1 MNQYLLL
8 ETAPIFVVLC
18 LLAGIGYAYL
28 LYRGQH
34 RWSMLMNRLLFVLRA
49 VLVGLLAF
57 LLLGPI
63 IKQVNNIFEKPVFV
77 IIEDNSGSIKETT
90 DSTVLKDI
98 QQKLQAT
105 RTALVEK
112 GYDVKTTD
120 LSGEEISSLKYTQST
135 SDLNAALKK
144 VSNRYEGKNV
154 AGVLLAS
161 DGIYNAGLSPL
172 YSAYNFPVH
181 TIGIG
186 DTSQRVD
193 LAIKNVQYNKLAYQ
207 GNKFPLR
214 VEVLIK
220 GLNHESVSV
229 SLVKRGKTVDKQT
242 KNSGKNQLLSY
253 DFQMLAEEQ
262 GIQKI
267 DIQVEV
273 NSKETNVRNNHTSI
287 FVEVIEG
294 KKKILLVAPAP
305 HPDIKAFQEVVSK
318 NSNYDFLL
326 HIPALKEQPADL
338 LQPGKIDL
346 AIFLQS
352 PDLRGRTRD
361 IFLQFAKS
369 KTSMLLALGQQTDLA
384 QIARA
389 NMPVKFTAVP
399 SDYDEVTPAINAA
412 FSNFTLSAE
421 NNSIVADYPPAS
433 VHFGK
438 IQIPLSAVPLLYQRV
453 GSVVTDKP
461 LLAIETQD
469 SRKIGVLLGES
480 IWRWR
485 MNEYDRTE
493 NTVAFDELFGK
504 LIQYLSTADDKRKFK
519 SYPVQQEFSDEE
531 PVVFESQVYNDI
543 FEPVFGNT
551 INFDIT
557 DETGK
562 KSQYSYVTS
571 PGNARY
577 QIGGLKEGVY
587 RYKAKTTINNKPEEV
602 KGEFIVTASQA
613 ELQNLTADFE
623 LLKKLAD
630 NTGGK
635 FYPATQ
641 LPSLTQQL
649 QQKKATSIIH
659 TEEMYN
665 AAINLKYIFWIL
677 VSLLSIEWFLRK
689 FHGSY

>member
-8 ETAPIFVVLC
+8 ETSPIFVVLC

-28 LYRGQH
+28 LYRGKQ
-34 RWSMLMNRLLFVLRA
+34 RWGVVMNRILFIMRALLVAA
-49 VLVGLLAF
+49 VAF

-63 IKQVNNIFEKPVFV
+63 IKQVNNLYEKPVYV
-77 IIEDNSGSIKETT
+77 IIEDNSESIKQTT
-90 DSTVLKDI
+90 DAAILKTI
-98 QQKLQAT
+98 QQNLQAM
-105 RTALVEK
+105 REALIEK
-112 GYDVKTTD
+112 GYEVRTTD
-120 LSGEEISSLKYTQST
+120 LSGEDVSNIYYNEKK

-154 AGVLLAS
+154 AGVILAT

-172 YSAYNFPVH
+172 YSSYNFRVN

-207 GNKFPLR
+207 GNKFPMR
-214 VEVLIK
+214 VEVLVK
-220 GLNHESVSV
+220 GVTGESVTV
-229 SLVKRGKTVDKQT
+229 SLLKRGKLVDKQT
-242 KNSGKNQLLSY
+242 KNSGANQLLAF
-253 DFQMLAEEQ
+253 DFQLLAEEQ

-267 DIQVEV
+267 DVQVGV
-273 NSKETNVRNNHTSI
+273 NSKENNVRNNHASV

-294 KKKILLVAPAP
+294 KKKILLVAPSP
-305 HPDIKAFQEVVSK
+305 HPDIKAFQEVISK
-318 NSNYDFLL
+318 NSNYDFFL
-326 HIPALKEQPADL
+326 HIPGLKEQPADV
-338 LQPGKIDL
+338 LQPDKIDL

-361 IFLQFAKS
+361 IFQSFAKS
-369 KTSMLLALGQQTDLA
+369 KTSLLLALGQQTDLA
-384 QIARA
+384 QLARA
-389 NMPVKFTAVP
+389 NMPVKFTSTP
-399 SDYDEVTPAINAA
+399 SDYDEVTPAINAS
-412 FSNFTLSAE
+412 FSNFTISAE
-421 NNSIVADYPPAS
+421 SNSIVSDYPPAS

-438 IQIPLSAVPLLYQRV
+438 IQIPLTAIPLLYQRI

-461 LLAIETQD
+461 LLAVETQD
-469 SRKIGVLLGES
+469 LRKIGVLLGES

-493 NTVAFDELFGK
+493 NTAAFDELFGK
-504 LIQYLSTADDKRKFK
+504 LIQYLSTVDDKRRFK
-519 SYPVQQEFSDEE
+519 SYPLQQEFSDEE

-543 FEPVFGNT
+543 FEPIYSNT
-551 INFDIT
+551 INFDIIN
-557 DETGK
+557 EVGK

-571 PGNARY
+571 PGNTRY

-587 RYKAKTTINNKPEEV
+587 RYKATTTINNKPEEV
-602 KGEFIVTASQA
+602 KGEFIVTASEA

-623 LLKKLAD
+623 LLKKLAN

-635 FYPATQ
+635 FYYATQ

-649 QQKKATSIIH
+649 QQKQATSIIH
-659 TEEMYN
+659 SEESYST
-665 AAINLKYIFWIL
+665 AINMKSIFWVL
-677 VSLLSIEWFLRK
+677 VLLLSTEWFLRK
-689 FHGSY
+689 YNGSY